1 MIWEKE
7 MIYSVIPTD
16 VIFFDR
22 EQLRER
28 HFKVYNCITLEL
40 DGKRIERI
48 ISTNPHDF
56 IKYGYVIG
64 KNIDDESLSGKF
76 IGNMI

>member
-1 MIWEKE
+1 

-28 HFKVYNCITLEL
+28 HFKMYNDITLEL
-40 DGKRIERI
+40 DGSRIERI
-48 ISTNPHDF
+48 ISTNPDDF
-56 IKYGYVIG
+56 IKYGYMIG
-64 KNIDDESLSGKF
+64 ENIDDENLSGNF
-76 IGNMI
+76 AGNMI